1 MVLCRFPA
9 FLWWNRNE
17 NPEIGLDDDQLV
29 LHAGDARGILGRD
42 ASDRSLPCVEH
53 RAAQR
58 DDAILHLD
66 GN

>member
-1 MVLCRFPA
+1 M
-9 FLWWNRNE
+9 

-29 LHAGDARGILGRD
+29 LHAGDARDILGRD